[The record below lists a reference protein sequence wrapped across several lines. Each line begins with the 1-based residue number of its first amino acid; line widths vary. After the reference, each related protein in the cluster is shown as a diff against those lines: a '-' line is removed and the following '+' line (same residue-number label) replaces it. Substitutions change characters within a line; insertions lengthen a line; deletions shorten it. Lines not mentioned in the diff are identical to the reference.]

1 MSGGIYFALAAAA
14 AWALTVVMPL
24 LLPEFPPLLLSSA
37 RYGLLGLASFVV
49 AFPVLARARHL
60 LTPRDLVRA
69 MALALLGNAGFF
81 VLFTLAI
88 REAGVTL
95 ASLIVGLLPIT
106 LTLAGRPGHWR
117 CLLMPMGL
125 ATGGTL
131 LMSLEGLIAGP
142 HAAKGSL
149 PLGLIYALG
158 ALASWTLYGTWNA
171 RFLQVDRRF
180 DGRLWASL
188 CGIASGVW
196 GLLLYQLWLVTGP
209 AIPADARWQLF
220 WTVTLLVSVIGSVLG
235 GMLWNAASL
244 RLPLAML
251 AQCVVFETVCAVAYG
266 HLLSGTWPGLVEVMS
281 LGLLSAGML
290 WALRRLRAR
299 PDALRG

>member
-1 MSGGIYFALAAAA
+1 MSGAIALALAAAA

-24 LLPEFPPLLLSSA
+24 LLPEFPPLLLSCA
-37 RYGLLGLASFVV
+37 RYGLLGLASFIV
-49 AFPVLARARHL
+49 AFPALARARHL
-60 LTPRDLVRA
+60 LTPRDVGRV

-106 LTLAGRPGHWR
+106 LTLAGRPANWR
-117 CLLMPMGL
+117 SLVLPMGL
-125 ATGGTL
+125 VTGGTL

-142 HAAKGSL
+142 QAVNGSL
-149 PLGLIYALG
+149 SLGMLYAVG

-171 RFLQVDRRF
+171 RFLQGDRRF
-180 DGRLWASL
+180 DSRLWASL

-196 GLLLYQLWLVTGP
+196 GLLLYQLWLVTAP
-209 AIPADARWQLF
+209 AMPKDARWDLF
-220 WTVTLLVSVIGSVLG
+220 WTVTLLVSVIGSVVG

-244 RLPLAML
+244 RLPVAIL
-251 AQCVVFETVCAVAYG
+251 AQCVVFETLCAVSYG
-266 HLLSGTWPGLVEVMS
+266 HLLSGTWPGLLEGLS
-281 LGLLSAGML
+281 LGLLCAGML
-290 WALRRLRAR
+290 WALQRLHGR
-299 PDALRG
+299 PAALR